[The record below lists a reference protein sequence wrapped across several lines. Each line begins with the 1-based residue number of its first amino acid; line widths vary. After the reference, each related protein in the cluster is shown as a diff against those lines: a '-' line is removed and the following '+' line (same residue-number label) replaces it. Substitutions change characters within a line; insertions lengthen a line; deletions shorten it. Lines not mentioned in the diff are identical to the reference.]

1 MGNMS
6 KRICA
11 GILGVVIKEVRLSR
25 LGRLGAIERVVRGFE
40 SGKGCCPKT
49 RMSEYVKK
57 RGVGAKQGGWGGS
70 LKKKCST

>member
-1 MGNMS
+1 MS

-11 GILGVVIKEVRLSR
+11 GILRVVIKEVRLSR

-40 SGKGCCPKT
+40 SGRGCCPKT

-57 RGVGAKQGGWGGS
+57 TAFYKSGIPIMILLQI
-70 LKKKCST
+70 